1 MGNKGNFREDEE
13 IVYVASPFSPSPILC
28 LIKESN
34 NNKKGQ
40 CQMMITSYNN
50 CILGAFIC
58 HCHLFDPSSFWGV
71 KSTFC

>member
-1 MGNKGNFREDEE
+1 MGNKGNFREDER
-13 IVYVASPFSPSPILC
+13 IVAYHLPPSPIQC

-40 CQMMITSYNN
+40 CQKMITSYDN
-50 CILGAFIC
+50 CILRAFIC
-58 HCHLFDPSSFWGV
+58 HCHLFNPSSFWGI

>member
-1 MGNKGNFREDEE
+1 MGNKGNFREDER
-13 IVYVASPFSPSPILC
+13 IVASPFSHSPILC

-34 NNKKGQ
+34 NNKKGR

-50 CILGAFIC
+50 KLHPGCFYLS
-58 HCHLFDPSSFWGV
+58 LSLLNPSSFWGI